1 MDPSAFDTLVR
12 SIARSGTRRRLLAGL
27 PLLSA
32 LAVVGEDE
40 AAAQRPI
47 DRVQQRTPQRN
58 RKQRNT
64 NQNDTTNNN
73 NDDKDNN
80 KNNGGGGG
88 DAGTPN
94 ATCTCCPGT
103 QVYYADANVCCFPGQ
118 VPFAGGCC
126 PRDNI
131 CNNNQGQP
139 VCCQHR
145 CLVGVCCPCDS
156 VASCQQCVVHTGQ
169 TPSQARCETYCPTGQ
184 DCTPS
189 GCLP

>member
-12 SIARSGTRRRLLAGL
+12 AIARSGTRRRLLAGL
-27 PLLSA
+27 PLLGA
-32 LAVVGEDE
+32 IAVVGDDE
-40 AAAQRPI
+40 AAAQRPL

-58 RKQRNT
+58 RKQRNS
-64 NQNDTTNNN
+64 NQNNKSNNNNNN
-73 NDDKDNN
+73 NDNN
-80 KNNGGGGG
+80 KNDGGGGG
-88 DAGTPN
+88 VGDLN

-131 CNNNQGQP
+131 CNDNQGQP

-145 CLVGVCCPCDS
+145 CLSGVCCPCDR
-156 VASCQQCVVHTGQ
+156 VASCQQCVVHVGQ
-169 TPSQARCETYCPTGQ
+169 NPPQARCETYCPTGQ